1 MRREGALEQDILGD
15 EDEVGDDSRGVRV
28 SRRLFVI
35 DRPVIHRPVVHVGVL
50 HVAAFRVTTG
60 RRRFVGLKIYDTRHT
75 LFYCNIVNTKRY
87 VISRNLNK
95 NSKKKRICLRS
106 DTHYRSDTLI
116 LVWAARVGNTLRVV
130 AYNYYR
136 LADVQVLERTCDDD
150 YKIVTCYY

>member
-15 EDEVGDDSRGVRV
+15 EDEVGGDSRGVRV

-87 VISRNLNK
+87 VILAGTLTK
-95 NSKKKRICLRS
+95 IQKKTDLLALGHSLSLR
-106 DTHYRSDTLI
+106 Y
-116 LVWAARVGNTLRVV
+116 
-130 AYNYYR
+130 
-136 LADVQVLERTCDDD
+136 ADFSAGGTSG
-150 YKIVTCYY
+150 

>member
-15 EDEVGDDSRGVRV
+15 EDEVGGDSRGVRV

-87 VISRNLNK
+87 VILAGTLTKIQKK
-95 NSKKKRICLRS
+95 NGFASAR
-106 DTHYRSDTLI
+106 TLI
-116 LVWAARVGNTLRVV
+116 IV
-130 AYNYYR
+130 AIR
-136 LADVQVLERTCDDD
+136 
-150 YKIVTCYY
+150 

>member
-75 LFYCNIVNTKRY
+75 LFYCNIVYTKRY
-87 VISRNLNK
+87 IISRNLNK
-95 NSKKKRICLRS
+95 NSKNGFVCAR
-106 DTHYRSDTLI
+106 TLVVMSSRYAGFYSLGGRGGSHTAGCSI
-116 LVWAARVGNTLRVV
+116 LS
-130 AYNYYR
+130 YYR
-136 LADVQVLERTCDDD
+136 LAYVPVTTII
-150 YKIVTCYY
+150 IVTR

>member
-50 HVAAFRVTTG
+50 HIAAFRVTTG

-75 LFYCNIVNTKRY
+75 LFYCNIANTKRY
-87 VISRNLNK
+87 IISGKFNK
-95 NSKKKRICLRS
+95 NSKKRICLRA
-106 DTHYRSDTLI
+106 RTLI
-116 LVWAARVGNTLRVV
+116 
-130 AYNYYR
+130 
-136 LADVQVLERTCDDD
+136 
-150 YKIVTCYY
+150 IVPIRWF